1 MDKDEELTYEI
12 EFCPKEK
19 GLREFAAV
27 PALSADKNGEIP
39 RFAVFPAYFICGKET
54 YSMKNIFAFT

>member
-1 MDKDEELTYEI
+1 LLAVRENKVDKDEGLTYEI

-27 PALSADKNGEIP
+27 PA
-39 RFAVFPAYFICGKET
+39 F
-54 YSMKNIFAFT
+54 M